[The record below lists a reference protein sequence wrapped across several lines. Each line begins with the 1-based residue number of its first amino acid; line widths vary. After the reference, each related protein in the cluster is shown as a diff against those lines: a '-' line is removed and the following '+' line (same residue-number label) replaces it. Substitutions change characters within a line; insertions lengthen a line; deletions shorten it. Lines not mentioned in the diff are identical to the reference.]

1 MEKRFYAV
9 RKGAVPGIYAT
20 WNEAKVQV
28 LGFSGASY
36 KKFST
41 EEEAKRYIDEG
52 SKPSIELNDIE
63 CQLYVDGSYSQKNE
77 RYGWGFVAVVEGKSI
92 YSKHGSGNN
101 ETYLSQWQIGGE
113 VVAVLQ
119 ALDYGIYKGFEKVEI
134 CYDYEGIE
142 KWITG
147 EWRTKSPIAGA
158 YKHYFDLKNEKID
171 VQFRKVD
178 AHSENFFNEL
188 ADRLAKKGANE
199 NN

>member
-1 MEKRFYAV
+1 M
-9 RKGAVPGIYAT
+9 PGIYTT
-20 WNEAKVQV
+20 WDEAKVQV

-41 EEEAKRYIDEG
+41 EEEAERYVNANNNP
-52 SKPSIELNDIE
+52 SKQESEAD
-63 CQLYVDGSYSQKNE
+63 CQIYVDGSYSQKNDQ
-77 RYGWGFVAVVEGKSI
+77 YAWSYVVVVDGKSI
-92 YSKHGSGNN
+92 YSKYGSGNN
-101 ETYLSQWQIGGE
+101 KAYLSQRQIGGE

-119 ALDYGIYKGFEKVEI
+119 ALDYGIYKGFKTVEI
-134 CYDYEGIE
+134 CYDYEGTE

-147 EWRTKSPIAGA
+147 EWKAKSPIAGA